1 MRVYFIHAN
10 QLASIIV
17 RITNKAE
24 VVYFIIVLKFRVQW
38 SRMVKGKFG
47 TATKRSITQR
57 LRHKT

>member
-1 MRVYFIHAN
+1 MMRVYFIHAN

-38 SRMVKGKFG
+38 SRMVKGKFIDSC
-47 TATKRSITQR
+47 APA
-57 LRHKT
+57 LYEF